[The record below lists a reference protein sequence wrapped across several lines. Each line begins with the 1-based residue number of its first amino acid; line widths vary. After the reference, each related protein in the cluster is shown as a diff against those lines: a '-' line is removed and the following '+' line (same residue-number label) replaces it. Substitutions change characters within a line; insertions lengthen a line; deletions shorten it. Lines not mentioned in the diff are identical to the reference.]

1 MKNKI
6 SLAAVL
12 VGLFL
17 MVGIGGGMDQGT
29 ISTGKAVIC
38 MVIVITG
45 MITAIKIGRLTEEC
59 E

>member
-12 VGLFL
+12 IGIFL
-17 MVGIGGGMDQGT
+17 MWGTAGALEMDTITIGAA
-29 ISTGKAVIC
+29 AVRIAL
-38 MVIVITG
+38 ILAG
-45 MITAIKIGRLTEEC
+45 MITAIKIGRLTEGC